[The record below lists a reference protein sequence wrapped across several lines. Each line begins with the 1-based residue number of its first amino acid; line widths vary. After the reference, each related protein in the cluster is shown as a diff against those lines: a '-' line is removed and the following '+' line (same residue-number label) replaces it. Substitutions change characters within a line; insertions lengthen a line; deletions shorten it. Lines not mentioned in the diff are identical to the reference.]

1 VANSP
6 ASYLQTLPKGEAIA
20 FVASLLK
27 VKTHLDDE
35 LQWMNVQLQQ
45 KTSQLQGI
53 EAILSEAVLLGLID
67 AEATPSTP
75 NPDANRITISLPSNL
90 ISIAPQSIELTD
102 SINLGITNSAVL
114 ASSAS
119 VAASEP
125 SAPPTIQPKSTQPRK
140 PKTNKKA
147 SSKKQSNTKT
157 SNTKTKKSN
166 VSTEASD
173 LRQFLQ
179 AEFREQTLVESIAQV
194 LEDAPEPLGADDI
207 MAELYEDLSDEDY
220 RRAKRSL
227 TNILSLGKTRGKWQ
241 SAARG
246 LYRGNA

>member
-6 ASYLQTLPKGEAIA
+6 ASYLQTLTKGEAIA

-35 LQWMNVQLQQ
+35 LQGMKAQLQQ
-45 KTSQLQGI
+45 KTSQLQGV
-53 EAILSEAVLLGLID
+53 EAILSEAVLLGLIES
-67 AEATPSTP
+67 EAAVSSP
-75 NPDANRITISLPSNL
+75 NLDTNGTSSLAPDLTTIVVPANLR
-90 ISIAPQSIELTD
+90 SIELTD
-102 SINLGITNSAVL
+102 SINLGSANSAVSVNSTAL
-114 ASSAS
+114 AN
-119 VAASEP
+119 SEP
-125 SAPPTIQPKSTQPRK
+125 SASSATQPKSAK
-140 PKTNKKA
+140 PKSAQSQKSKPKKPSTAKAKKTNA
-147 SSKKQSNTKT
+147 
-157 SNTKTKKSN
+157 
-166 VSTEASD
+166 STEASD

-179 AEFREQTLVESIAQV
+179 AEFRDQTLVESIAQV
-194 LEDAPEPLGADDI
+194 LEDSPEPLGADDI
-207 MAELYEDLSDEDY
+207 MAELYEDLSEEDY

>member
-35 LQWMNVQLQQ
+35 LEWMTVQLQQ

-67 AEATPSTP
+67 AEAAPAQAFTPE
-75 NPDANRITISLPSNL
+75 PDTNGTAISYKSGLENTAIPKET
-90 ISIAPQSIELTD
+90 QSIELTD
-102 SINLGITNSAVL
+102 SINLGIANSAALVNSE
-114 ASSAS
+114 SSDPR
-119 VAASEP
+119 AAQP
-125 SAPPTIQPKSTQPRK
+125 NSAQPRK
-140 PKTNKKA
+140 PKTKKTGTT
-147 SSKKQSNTKT
+147 KTRKSNT
-157 SNTKTKKSN
+157 
-166 VSTEASD
+166 STEASD

-179 AEFREQTLVESIAQV
+179 AEFRDQTLVESITQV
-194 LEDAPEPLGADDI
+194 LEDSPEPLGADDI

-246 LYRGNA
+246 LYRGNVQ

>member
-6 ASYLQTLPKGEAIA
+6 ASYLQTLPKDEAIA

-67 AEATPSTP
+67 AEATPFTP
-75 NPDANRITISLPSNL
+75 NPDANGTTISLPSSL

-102 SINLGITNSAVL
+102 SINLGIANSAVP
-114 ASSAS
+114 ANSAA

-125 SAPPTIQPKSTQPRK
+125 SDPPTIQPKSTQPRK
-140 PKTNKKA
+140 PKTNK
-147 SSKKQSNTKT
+147 KT

-194 LEDAPEPLGADDI
+194 LEDALEPLGADDI

-246 LYRGNA
+246 LYRGND